1 MLNKTLFI
9 ALICPF
15 FAVAQTENVY
25 IQNDTEAIAANILNQ
40 YEAEKIMGEAVRLA
54 ENTFTKQ
61 GDTLVYKCAYS
72 ARTSD
77 AAKEMPAYLGMMI
90 QEFATEA
97 LATQAFA
104 DIKQSNTDP
113 TMVETV
119 FNLGS
124 EAYFYTDNPQRNF
137 YFILVRKQHKLFRMK
152 LNVVTSK
159 ASLEAFKMFAIV
171 ATNLM

>member
-1 MLNKTLFI
+1 MFNKTFLI

-15 FAVAQTENVY
+15 FALAQTENIYV
-25 IQNDTEAIAANILNQ
+25 QDDRAAVAVNLLNQ
-40 YEAEKIMGEAVRLA
+40 YEAEKIMGESVRLA
-54 ENTFTKQ
+54 ENTFRKH
-61 GDTLVYKCAYS
+61 GDTLEYKCAYAAKTRDS
-72 ARTSD
+72 
-77 AAKEMPAYLGMMI
+77 AKEMPAYLGMMI
-90 QEFATEA
+90 EEYSSEA

-104 DIKQSNTDP
+104 DIKQSNVDP

-124 EAYFYTDNPQRNF
+124 EAYFYTDNPHRNF

-159 ASLEAFKMFAIV
+159 ASLEAFKTFAIL
-171 ATNLM
+171 ATNLL